1 MPLGRS
7 PIRPTSRGHRWTR
20 YKRGGLRSHC
30 LYRWRVSSSQG
41 SSGLRRTMIMKNIV
55 LAVAIGFA
63 VAGCATSP
71 LTIDLDY
78 DTAMDFGAQKTFAWM
93 PPTGNAVANEL
104 LVKRIRSSVDQQ
116 LQAKGRAPAADNP
129 NFLIAMDLSGKTAY
143 GGAPGGGVSGGISR
157 RGAGGGARTRRQSRR
172 PGGQGVGGRREKQ
185 AHRNQ
190 GGNAGAAFRGCE
202 EQVALLAG

>member
-1 MPLGRS
+1 
-7 PIRPTSRGHRWTR
+7 
-20 YKRGGLRSHC
+20 
-30 LYRWRVSSSQG
+30 
-41 SSGLRRTMIMKNIV
+41 MIMKSIM

-63 VAGCATSP
+63 MVGCATSP
-71 LTIDLDY
+71 LTVDLDY

-143 GGAPGGGVSGGISR
+143 GGSTGGGGSVGIPVGRAGRGSGGGGESKPIQNKEGMLVVPFF
-157 RGAGGGARTRRQSRR
+157 GAKGKSLFLSA
-172 PGGQGVGGRREKQ
+172 
-185 AHRNQ
+185 
-190 GGNAGAAFRGCE
+190 NA
-202 EQVALLAG
+202 